1 MSTEEPSRE
10 APPQAQAEPEPAQ
23 APEPEAQP
31 EQAPQPRRRGFRT
44 GRLEAF
50 SDGVFAIAVTLLI
63 LDIGVSGTAG
73 HDLLGAIR
81 SLWPSYL
88 AYVASFS
95 TIGAA
100 WLGHNAITEYL
111 DRTDAAF
118 VRLNLLLL
126 LVVSFLPFPTRLVAE
141 FIHQDKA
148 ERVAVTFYGIVLV
161 LATTMLLVLWRYAV
175 RAKLVRPDLAD
186 EEIELLTERL
196 TPGLGAYLVLIVS
209 GLFVPVIAV
218 IGFLG
223 IALYYIIPF
232 RRLSAGFL
240 TWRSYKK
247 HHRR

>member
-1 MSTEEPSRE
+1 MSTEEPPPEARPERE
-10 APPQAQAEPEPAQ
+10 
-23 APEPEAQP
+23 PEPEAQP
-31 EQAPQPRRRGFRT
+31 EPRPRRRGFRT

-50 SDGVFAIAVTLLI
+50 SDGVFAIAVTLLV

-73 HDLLGAIR
+73 HDLGAAIR
-81 SLWPSYL
+81 GLWPSYL

-111 DRTDAAF
+111 ERADAAF

-148 ERVAVTFYGIVLV
+148 ERVAVTFYGIILLLSSVL
-161 LATTMLLVLWRYAV
+161 LQVLWRYAV
-175 RAKLVRPDLAD
+175 RAHLVRPDTAD

-209 GLFVPVIAV
+209 GLFLPIIAV

-232 RRLSAGFL
+232 RRLSASFML
-240 TWRSYKK
+240 RTRRRQR
-247 HHRR
+247 HRR

>member
-1 MSTEEPSRE
+1 MSTEEPPSE
-10 APPQAQAEPEPAQ
+10 ASPEPEPR
-23 APEPEAQP
+23 
-31 EQAPQPRRRGFRT
+31 PRLRGFRT

-63 LDIGVSGTAG
+63 LDIGVSGTAS
-73 HDLLGAIR
+73 HDLGAAIR
-81 SLWPSYL
+81 GLWPAYL
-88 AYVASFS
+88 AYIASFS

-100 WLGHNAITEYL
+100 WLAHNAITEYL
-111 DRTDAAF
+111 ERADAAF

-126 LVVSFLPFPTRLVAE
+126 LFISFLPFPTRLVAE
-141 FIHQDKA
+141 FIRQDRA
-148 ERVAVTFYGIVLV
+148 ERVAVTFYGIIL
-161 LATTMLLVLWRYAV
+161 LLSSTLLLVLWRYAV

-232 RRLSAGFL
+232 RRLSASILPRG
-240 TWRSYKK
+240 WRRTR
-247 HHRR
+247 HRP

>member
-1 MSTEEPSRE
+1 M
-10 APPQAQAEPEPAQ
+10 
-23 APEPEAQP
+23 
-31 EQAPQPRRRGFRT
+31 
-44 GRLEAF
+44 
-50 SDGVFAIAVTLLI
+50 
-63 LDIGVSGTAG
+63 
-73 HDLLGAIR
+73 
-81 SLWPSYL
+81 
-88 AYVASFS
+88 
-95 TIGAA
+95 
-100 WLGHNAITEYL
+100 
-111 DRTDAAF
+111 
-118 VRLNLLLL
+118 RLNLLLL

-141 FIHQDKA
+141 FIRQDKA

>member
-1 MSTEEPSRE
+1 MSTEEPPRE
-10 APPQAQAEPEPAQ
+10 AAPEAQAE
-23 APEPEAQP
+23 QP
-31 EQAPQPRRRGFRT
+31 EQAPELEQASRPRRRGFRT

-50 SDGVFAIAVTLLI
+50 SDGVFAIAITLLI
-63 LDIGVSGTAG
+63 LDIGVSGRAG
-73 HDLLGAIR
+73 EDLLGAIR
-81 SLWPSYL
+81 DLWPSYL

-100 WLGHNAITEYL
+100 WLAHNAITEYL
-111 DRTDAAF
+111 DRADAAF

-126 LVVSFLPFPTRLVAE
+126 LFVSFLPFPTRLVAE
-141 FIHQDKA
+141 YIHQDKA
-148 ERVAVTFYGIVLV
+148 ERVAVTFYGIVL
-161 LATTMLLVLWRYAV
+161 LLSSTMLLVLWRYAV

-196 TPGLGAYLVLIVS
+196 TPGLGAYLVLIVT

-232 RRLSAGFL
+232 RRLSASL
-240 TWRSYKK
+240 LPRRWRRKQ
-247 HHRR
+247 HRR

>member
-1 MSTEEPSRE
+1 MSTEEPPRE
-10 APPQAQAEPEPAQ
+10 AAPEAQAE
-23 APEPEAQP
+23 QP
-31 EQAPQPRRRGFRT
+31 EQAPELEQASRPRRRGFRT

-73 HDLLGAIR
+73 HDLGAAIR
-81 SLWPSYL
+81 GMWPSYL
-88 AYVASFS
+88 AYIASFS

-100 WLGHNAITEYL
+100 WLAHNAITEYL
-111 DRTDAAF
+111 DRADAAF

-126 LVVSFLPFPTRLVAE
+126 LFISFLPFPTRLVAE
-141 FIHQDKA
+141 FIRQDKA
-148 ERVAVTFYGIVLV
+148 ERVAVTFYGIIL
-161 LATTMLLVLWRYAV
+161 LLSSTLLLVLWRYAV

-232 RRLSAGFL
+232 RRLSASILPPG
-240 TWRSYKK
+240 W
-247 HHRR
+247 HRKRHRG

>member
-1 MSTEEPSRE
+1 MENDEPS
-10 APPQAQAEPEPAQ
+10 AK
-23 APEPEAQP
+23 
-31 EQAPQPRRRGFRT
+31 PRRRGFRT

-50 SDGVFAIAVTLLI
+50 SDGVFAIAITLLI
-63 LDIGVSGTAG
+63 LDIGVSSNAG
-73 HDLLGAIR
+73 HDLLHAIG

-88 AYVASFS
+88 AYVSSFS

-111 DRTDAAF
+111 ERADAAF

-126 LVVSFLPFPTRLVAE
+126 LIISFLPFPTRLVAE
-141 FIHQDKA
+141 YIHQDRA

-186 EEIELLTERL
+186 EEIELLTQRL
-196 TPGLGAYLVLIVS
+196 TPGLAAYLVLIVS

-218 IGFLG
+218 IGFLA

-232 RRLSAGFL
+232 RRLSAHILPRRRVRRAG
-240 TWRSYKK
+240 RS
-247 HHRR
+247 